1 MKKRNNRDI
10 WDIYRKRAGRQTLS
24 VFCAAILIIC
34 QILLAAAPLTVMGAA
49 VMSEDGSAF
58 VRRQWMTEDTPEYAP
73 EGETAGEELLQQ
85 DGFSESSAASSDTME
100 YTEQE
105 TDQVPEGSS
114 MSDPESPGNEN
125 IPAADIYLTGE
136 SGSGGS
142 MPVDLPE
149 EESAEENGAGETAFG
164 EVSSD
169 EVSSGEMSSDEM
181 PTDEISSDEM
191 PSDDMPSDEIQTD
204 EMPSDEMSSF
214 DTSAQAD
221 ESDESASYETD
232 ADSGAWQEAA
242 EDDTAEA
249 GPDGTDPSGSF
260 YEGSVTGDDDIAVEP
275 LPGESTEETLPGE
288 STEEPLDSDSVY
300 DSVSEISE
308 ADDDPEFVIPVE
320 NGSENTDN
328 DDIFAGYVCREL
340 EVDEDF
346 IEAVPETEDFKSGK
360 EKSEEKDETLT
371 DSDIESVSSPAMR
384 SYYASTR
391 LTGYTRI
398 LYDRL
403 LDVIRQ
409 ISAGERAETTIEFSV
424 EDLELDGLSWSAED
438 LGVEAITALDDEGK
452 RYITSEAK
460 TALKAL
466 IGISYASAN
475 RALLADCPF
484 DLYWYDKTT
493 SSSATWFTYTASSSS
508 GEWRIMPAPSSYYTV
523 YMPVSAD
530 YSADGAAGTYYV
542 NTSIGSSV
550 TEAYN
555 NARAI
560 VEQYSDL
567 TDYRKLDAYRQEI
580 CSRTS
585 YNYTAIRENA
595 DYGDPWQLIYA
606 LDNDTTNQVVCEG
619 YSKAFQYL
627 CDLSSFNSIFQECIS
642 VTGKLGSEGHMW
654 NVVSLR
660 DGTNYLVDLTN
671 CDGGMVGSQN
681 GGRGLFLVGTGTAD
695 ILKYYCTGNVT
706 SGYKFNLSA
715 SGPKYTYDQNAFSR
729 FGEEILTL
737 SEGKVV
743 LGDADITLSIPED
756 GYVYDGTEKRPEVTV
771 SSVNRTFTEGIDYT
785 VEYLNNIDSGEN
797 TAQVLVTALENGRCL
812 DSAQVTFSIARSEQ
826 TLAASNLELTAPEEK
841 QIAVSGAQGELT
853 FTSSDTSI
861 AEIVAE
867 NGTVRGVG
875 PGSAKVTISAAQTDN
890 YNAAQIEINVTVRI
904 PLSAAK
910 ITLNIPKDGYV
921 YDGTEKRPK
930 ATVSYVNRTF
940 TEGRDYTVEYLNNI
954 DAGENTAQALVT
966 ALEDGCF
973 LDSAAVDFSI
983 ARCKQTLLASDIE
996 LIAPEE
1002 KQIAVSGAQGELIL
1016 TSSDPSI
1023 AEVDSKEG
1031 IVRGVG
1037 PGTAKVTISAAQ
1049 TDNYNAAQI
1058 EINVTVRIPL
1068 SAAGITTTIS
1078 SEKQVYDGKAKMP
1091 AVSLADKG
1099 IRLTKDRDY
1108 TLTYS
1113 NNINAGTNVGLITIT
1128 GIGKY
1133 SGVIKKYFTIYKAKQ
1148 SLSARAHAS
1157 SVAVGKGTL
1166 IYVDGAKGNVTYSS
1180 SNTAVADASKTGK
1193 ITAKK
1198 IGTSVITVRSAETNN
1213 FLEASAKIT
1222 ISVVPADTASFT
1234 GSNRQQGILLSWK
1247 KVAGATG
1254 YDIYRGSAKIK
1265 TIQGGSVVSF
1275 QDNDT
1280 LTNGTKY
1287 TYMIYARA
1295 STGVS
1300 TLRRS
1305 VSIYRLT
1312 RPSISSL
1319 YNAAPGKMVVTW
1331 AKNAKA
1337 TKYQVQYSLY
1347 SDFRST
1353 GTVNVMGASTLK
1365 TVIKGL
1371 SRNRVRYVRI
1381 RTCKTVGNV
1390 TYASMWSVTKNVKII
1405 K

>member
-24 VFCAAILIIC
+24 VFCAAVLIIC

-49 VMSEDGSAF
+49 VMSEDGSAV

-73 EGETAGEELLQQ
+73 EGEAAGEELLQQ
-85 DGFSESSAASSDTME
+85 ESFSESSAASSDNME

-105 TDQVPEGSS
+105 TAQEPEGSS

-125 IPAADIYLTGE
+125 MPAADVYLTGE

-142 MPVDLPE
+142 MPEDLSE
-149 EESAEENGAGETAFG
+149 EESSEEDGAGETAFG
-164 EVSSD
+164 EVSSG
-169 EVSSGEMSSDEM
+169 EVSSGEM
-181 PTDEISSDEM
+181 PTDEISSAEM
-191 PSDDMPSDEIQTD
+191 PSDDMPSDDMPAD

-214 DTSAQAD
+214 DTSAQED
-221 ESDESASYETD
+221 ESDESAAYETD
-232 ADSGAWQEAA
+232 ADSGTWQGAA

-249 GPDGTDPSGSF
+249 DPDGTVPSGSF
-260 YEGSVTGDDDIAVEP
+260 YEGSETGDDDIAVEP
-275 LPGESTEETLPGE
+275 LPGESTEETL
-288 STEEPLDSDSVY
+288 DSDSVS
-300 DSVSEISE
+300 DDVSEISE
-308 ADDDPEFVIPVE
+308 ADEDPEFVIPVE

-360 EKSEEKDETLT
+360 EESGEKDETFT
-371 DSDIESVSSPAMR
+371 DPDIESVSSPAMR

-475 RALLADCPF
+475 RALLADCPY
-484 DLYWYDKTT
+484 DLYWYDKT
-493 SSSATWFTYTASSSS
+493 SSSTASWFGYTANSNS
-508 GEWRIMPAPSSYYTV
+508 GEWRIMPANYYTI
-523 YMPVSAD
+523 YMPVSED
-530 YSADGAAGTYYV
+530 YSADGTAGTYYV
-542 NTSIGSSV
+542 NTTIGTSV
-550 TEAYN
+550 TQAYN

-585 YNYTAIRENA
+585 YNHTAINQNA
-595 DYGDPWQLIYA
+595 PYGNPWQLIYA
-606 LDNDTTNQVVCEG
+606 LDNDLTNQVVCEG

-654 NVVSLR
+654 NIVSFR

-671 CDGGMVGSQN
+671 CDSGMVGSKN
-681 GGRGLFLVGTGTAD
+681 GGRGLFLVGTGTTDD
-695 ILKYYCTGNVT
+695 ILTYYCTGNVT
-706 SGYKFNLSA
+706 NGYIFNLSS
-715 SGPKYTYDQNAFSR
+715 SGPRYTYDENAFSR

-743 LGDADITLSIPED
+743 LGDAVITLDIPEG

-771 SSVNRTFTEGIDYT
+771 RSVKRTFIEDLDYT
-785 VEYLNNIDSGEN
+785 VEYFNNVDPGEN
-797 TAQVLVTALENGRCL
+797 SAQVLVTALDDGRCL
-812 DSAQVTFSIARSEQ
+812 DSAEVAFSIARLEQ
-826 TLAASNLELTAPEEK
+826 TPVASDLELTAPEEK
-841 QIAVSGAQGELT
+841 QIEVSGAQGELT
-853 FTSSDTSI
+853 FTSSD
-861 AEIVAE
+861 
-867 NGTVRGVG
+867 
-875 PGSAKVTISAAQTDN
+875 
-890 YNAAQIEINVTVRI
+890 
-904 PLSAAK
+904 
-910 ITLNIPKDGYV
+910 
-921 YDGTEKRPK
+921 
-930 ATVSYVNRTF
+930 
-940 TEGRDYTVEYLNNI
+940 
-954 DAGENTAQALVT
+954 
-966 ALEDGCF
+966 
-973 LDSAAVDFSI
+973 
-983 ARCKQTLLASDIE
+983 
-996 LIAPEE
+996 
-1002 KQIAVSGAQGELIL
+1002 
-1016 TSSDPSI
+1016 PSI
-1023 AEVDSKEG
+1023 AEVDAKDG
-1031 IVRGVG
+1031 TVRGAG

-1058 EINVTVRIPL
+1058 EINVTVRTPL
-1068 SAAGITTTIS
+1068 SASEITTTIS

-1099 IRLTKDRDY
+1099 IRLTKGRDY

-1113 NNINAGTNVGLITIT
+1113 NNVNAGTNVGLITIT

-1180 SNTAVADASKTGK
+1180 SNTAVADVSKAGK

-1234 GSNRQQGILLSWK
+1234 ASNRQLGILLSWK

-1275 QDNDT
+1275 QDNDA
-1280 LTNGTKY
+1280 LTNGTRY

-1305 VSIYRLT
+1305 VSICRLT

-1319 YNAAPGKMVVTW
+1319 YNKAPGKMVVTW
-1331 AKNAKA
+1331 AKNARA
-1337 TKYQVQYSLY
+1337 TKYQIQYSLY

-1390 TYASMWSVTKNVKII
+1390 TYASMWSVTRSVKIL

>member
-10 WDIYRKRAGRQTLS
+10 WDIYRKRAVRQTLS
-24 VFCAAILIIC
+24 VFCTAILIIC

-49 VMSEDGSAF
+49 VMSEDGSAV

-73 EGETAGEELLQQ
+73 EGEAAGEELLQQ
-85 DGFSESSAASSDTME
+85 ESFSESSAASSDNME

-105 TDQVPEGSS
+105 TDQVPERSS
-114 MSDPESPGNEN
+114 MSDSGSPGNED
-125 IPAADIYLTGE
+125 IPAADVYLTGE

-142 MPVDLPE
+142 MPEDLSD
-149 EESAEENGAGETAFG
+149 EESAEENGAGETTFG

-169 EVSSGEMSSDEM
+169 EVSSGEMSSTEI

-191 PSDDMPSDEIQTD
+191 PSDEMPSDEMPSDEMQTD

-214 DTSAQAD
+214 DTSAQVD
-221 ESDESASYETD
+221 VSDESAAYETD
-232 ADSGAWQEAA
+232 ADSGAWQEVA

-249 GPDGTDPSGSF
+249 GPDGTVPSGSF
-260 YEGSVTGDDDIAVEP
+260 YEGSVTGDAATGNALSEEAT
-275 LPGESTEETLPGE
+275 GEFADSIDADSIFEIIEGEEAPE
-288 STEEPLDSDSVY
+288 S
-300 DSVSEISE
+300 
-308 ADDDPEFVIPVE
+308 VIPLE
-320 NGSENTDN
+320 NGSADTDN

-340 EVDEDF
+340 EVKEDF
-346 IEAVPETEDFKSGK
+346 IEDIPEAEILPNGNGESG
-360 EKSEEKDETLT
+360 EKAEAYS
-371 DSDIESVSSPAMR
+371 DSDSESVSSPALR
-384 SYYASTR
+384 SNYASTR
-391 LTGYTRI
+391 LTGFTKT

-403 LDVIRQ
+403 LVVIRQ
-409 ISAGERAETTIEFSV
+409 ISAGERAETTIELSA
-424 EDLELDGLSWSAED
+424 EELELDGLSWSAEE
-438 LGVEAITALDDEGK
+438 LGVDSLLGVNDEGNSVVTK
-452 RYITSEAK
+452 E
-460 TALKAL
+460 TATAIRNC
-466 IGISYASAN
+466 IGISYADAN
-475 RALLADCPF
+475 RALLADCPY
-484 DLYWYDKTT
+484 DLYWYDKTI
-493 SSSATWFTYTASSSS
+493 SSTAVFNKYSTFKSS
-508 GEWRIMPAPSSYYTV
+508 GELRIKVKSYLV
-523 YMPVSAD
+523 KMPVSPD
-530 YSADGAAGTYYV
+530 YSADGAAETYYV

-642 VTGKLGSEGHMW
+642 VTGMLGSEGHMW

-671 CDGGMVGSQN
+671 CDSGMVGSKN

-695 ILKYYCTGNVT
+695 NHNYYCTGNVT

-743 LGDADITLSIPED
+743 LGDAELTVEIPDGGIGYDGTEKEPKVIVKSKNRIFNEGSDYTVEYFNNIDIGENTAQALITALDDGRCLDSAMVTFSIDKGIQKLQASNLKVAVQDQALISVSGSQGELTFTCSDPSIIEVGEKDGIVKGVSLGTAKVTISAAQTDHYNAAQIEINVTVGTPLSAAEITLDIPED
-756 GYVYDGTEKRPEVTV
+756 GYVYDGTEKRPK
-771 SSVNRTFTEGIDYT
+771 VN
-785 VEYLNNIDSGEN
+785 
-797 TAQVLVTALENGRCL
+797 
-812 DSAQVTFSIARSEQ
+812 
-826 TLAASNLELTAPEEK
+826 
-841 QIAVSGAQGELT
+841 
-853 FTSSDTSI
+853 
-861 AEIVAE
+861 
-867 NGTVRGVG
+867 
-875 PGSAKVTISAAQTDN
+875 
-890 YNAAQIEINVTVRI
+890 
-904 PLSAAK
+904 
-910 ITLNIPKDGYV
+910 
-921 YDGTEKRPK
+921 
-930 ATVSYVNRTF
+930 VSYVNRTF

-983 ARCKQTLLASDIE
+983 ARCKQTLLASDLE
-996 LIAPEE
+996 LTAPEE
-1002 KQIAVSGAQGELIL
+1002 KQIEVSGAQGELTF

-1023 AEVDSKEG
+1023 AEVDAKDG
-1031 IVRGVG
+1031 TVRGAG

-1049 TDNYNAAQI
+1049 TGNYYAAQI
-1058 EINVTVRIPL
+1058 EINVTVRTPL

-1113 NNINAGTNVGLITIT
+1113 NNVNAGTNVGLITIT

-1180 SNTAVADASKTGK
+1180 SNTAVADVSKAGK

-1234 GSNRQQGILLSWK
+1234 ASNRQLGILLSWK

-1265 TIQGGSVVSF
+1265 TIQGGSVLSF

-1280 LTNGTKY
+1280 LTNGTRY

-1319 YNAAPGKMVVTW
+1319 YNAAPGKMIVTW
-1331 AKNAKA
+1331 AKNARA

-1347 SDFRST
+1347 SDFRSS

-1390 TYASMWSVTKNVKII
+1390 TYASMWSVTRSVKIL

>member
-49 VMSEDGSAF
+49 VMSEDGSAV

-73 EGETAGEELLQQ
+73 EGEAAGEELLQQ
-85 DGFSESSAASSDTME
+85 ESFSESSAASSDNME

-105 TDQVPEGSS
+105 TAQVPEGSS
-114 MSDPESPGNEN
+114 MSDPESPGYEN
-125 IPAADIYLTGE
+125 MPAADVYLTGE

-142 MPVDLPE
+142 VPEDLSE

-169 EVSSGEMSSDEM
+169 EASSGEMSSDEM

-191 PSDDMPSDEIQTD
+191 PSDDMPSDEMQTD

-221 ESDESASYETD
+221 ESDESAAYETD

-460 TALKAL
+460 TALKSL

-484 DLYWYDKTT
+484 DLYWYDKTV
-493 SSSATWFTYTASSSS
+493 SSTATWFTYTASSSS

-560 VEQYSDL
+560 VQQYSDL

-585 YNYTAIRENA
+585 YNRDAILNNA
-595 DYGDPWQLIYA
+595 AYGDPWQLIYA

-671 CDGGMVGSQN
+671 CDSGMVGSAN

-695 ILKYYCTGNVT
+695 NLNYYCTGNVT

-743 LGDADITLSIPED
+743 LEDADITLSIPEA

-785 VEYLNNIDSGEN
+785 VEYLNNIDAGEN

-812 DSAQVTFSIARSEQ
+812 DSARVTFSIARSEQ

-904 PLSAAK
+904 PLSAA
-910 ITLNIPKDGYV
+910 
-921 YDGTEKRPK
+921 
-930 ATVSYVNRTF
+930 
-940 TEGRDYTVEYLNNI
+940 
-954 DAGENTAQALVT
+954 
-966 ALEDGCF
+966 
-973 LDSAAVDFSI
+973 
-983 ARCKQTLLASDIE
+983 
-996 LIAPEE
+996 
-1002 KQIAVSGAQGELIL
+1002 
-1016 TSSDPSI
+1016 
-1023 AEVDSKEG
+1023 
-1031 IVRGVG
+1031 
-1037 PGTAKVTISAAQ
+1037 
-1049 TDNYNAAQI
+1049 
-1058 EINVTVRIPL
+1058 
-1068 SAAGITTTIS
+1068 GITTTIS

-1099 IRLTKDRDY
+1099 IRLTKGRDY

-1113 NNINAGTNVGLITIT
+1113 NNVNAGTNVGLITIT

-1180 SNTAVADASKTGK
+1180 SNTAVADVSKAGK

-1234 GSNRQQGILLSWK
+1234 ASNRQQGILLSWK

-1381 RTCKTVGNV
+1381 RACKTVGNV
-1390 TYASMWSVTKNVKII
+1390 TYASMWSVTKSVKII